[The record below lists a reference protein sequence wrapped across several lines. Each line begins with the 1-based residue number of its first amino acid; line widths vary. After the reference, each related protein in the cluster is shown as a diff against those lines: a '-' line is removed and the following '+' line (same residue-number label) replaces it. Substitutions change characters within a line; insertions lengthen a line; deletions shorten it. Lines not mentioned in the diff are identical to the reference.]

1 MLVYLVFWWILSSIK
16 AFGCACL
23 QVAGV
28 EAIRQHFTKKRHFA
42 FTGQAAGIATGHLI
56 FPLIVR
62 GLLLVSP
69 FSLPVLIQ
77 I

>member
-1 MLVYLVFWWILSSIK
+1 
-16 AFGCACL
+16 
-23 QVAGV
+23 VAGV